1 MAGPCG
7 AARVAS
13 RADPVNQSGL
23 SPDAHPVAPS
33 VSRPHRLKP
42 AHSGFPGSALALL
55 CGPARRH
62 ALIGEEDTAMT
73 EDLLVTAG
81 VLIASAICGWY
92 VVHAISGVILSMPVD
107 DTCTMAAQCL
117 ALAGGQEP
125 LQ

>member
-1 MAGPCG
+1 MRCG
-7 AARVAS
+7 ESSVPGGSGQSVGSFARRSS
-13 RADPVNQSGL
+13 RRA
-23 SPDAHPVAPS
+23 S
-33 VSRPHRLKP
+33 VSRPHASETGAFRI
-42 AHSGFPGSALALL
+42 SGSALALL

-117 ALAGGQEP
+117 ALAGG
-125 LQ
+125 